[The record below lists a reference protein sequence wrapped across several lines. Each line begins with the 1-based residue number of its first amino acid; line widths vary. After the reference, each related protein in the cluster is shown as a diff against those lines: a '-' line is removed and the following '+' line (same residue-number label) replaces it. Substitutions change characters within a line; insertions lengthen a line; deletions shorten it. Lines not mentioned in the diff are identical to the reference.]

1 MIVNDKS
8 LWVSVVKPYMEG
20 DGKRPS
26 RGMSV
31 AGYDFTLSNR
41 FLTMK
46 RSKKPVVYGGKDPL
60 WKPVEADTIV
70 LYPNE
75 LMLAV
80 TEEFFDMPKDKV
92 GIVLGKSTWARL
104 GVLVNA
110 TPLEP
115 GWKGHITIELS
126 NLSPNPIRLIAGRGI
141 GQVLLFDLAYP
152 AEYEGIYQNQP
163 KAPIPSCGQIL
174 RELKHIYEGWVR
186 PTEK

>member
-1 MIVNDKS
+1 
-8 LWVSVVKPYMEG
+8 
-20 DGKRPS
+20 
-26 RGMSV
+26 
-31 AGYDFTLSNR
+31 
-41 FLTMK
+41 
-46 RSKKPVVYGGKDPL
+46 
-60 WKPVEADTIV
+60 
-70 LYPNE
+70 
-75 LMLAV
+75 
-80 TEEFFDMPKDKV
+80 
-92 GIVLGKSTWARL
+92 
-104 GVLVNA
+104 VNA

-174 RELKHIYEGWVR
+174 RELEHIYEGWVR